1 MWALIL
7 CGLEKLLRD
16 TNIGRDGMLNGMNI
30 VHACR
35 LSSSL
40 YMQLSKRQ
48 ILKKKKSN
56 FMLTDYSNFLENIL
70 LHFGRLLSKTP
81 VAYMHP

>member
-16 TNIGRDGMLNGMNI
+16 ANIGRDGMLNGMNI
-30 VHACR
+30 VHTCH
-35 LSSSL
+35 LSSLL

-48 ILKKKKSN
+48 ILNKNCN
-56 FMLTDYSNFLENIL
+56 FMLTEYSNFLENIL

-81 VAYMHP
+81 TAYMHP

>member
-16 TNIGRDGMLNGMNI
+16 ANIGRDGMLNGMNI

-35 LSSSL
+35 LSSLL

-48 ILKKKKSN
+48 ILNKICNCMLIDYGN
-56 FMLTDYSNFLENIL
+56 FSRNYFLP
-70 LHFGRLLSKTP
+70 F
-81 VAYMHP
+81 

>member
-16 TNIGRDGMLNGMNI
+16 ANIGRDGMLNGMNI
-30 VHACR
+30 VHTCR
-35 LSSSL
+35 ISSFL

-48 ILKKKKSN
+48 ILNKNCNCMLIDYGN
-56 FMLTDYSNFLENIL
+56 FSRNYFLP
-70 LHFGRLLSKTP
+70 F
-81 VAYMHP
+81 

>member
-1 MWALIL
+1 MWALIF

-30 VHACR
+30 VHACY
-35 LSSSL
+35 LSSLL

-48 ILKKKKSN
+48 ILNKKCN
-56 FMLTDYSNFLENIL
+56 YML
-70 LHFGRLLSKTP
+70 
-81 VAYMHP
+81 

>member
-35 LSSSL
+35 LSSL
-40 YMQLSKRQ
+40 LYMYMQLSKRQ
-48 ILKKKKSN
+48 ILNKKCN
-56 FMLTDYSNFLENIL
+56 YML
-70 LHFGRLLSKTP
+70 
-81 VAYMHP
+81 

>member
-30 VHACR
+30 VHACH
-35 LSSSL
+35 LSSLL

-48 ILKKKKSN
+48 ILNKNCNCMLIDYGN
-56 FMLTDYSNFLENIL
+56 FSINYFLP
-70 LHFGRLLSKTP
+70 F
-81 VAYMHP
+81 